1 MDLPERDALGTLL
14 RTLLDRAEADIAATY
29 PALGLHNYRPRYS
42 PFIRALA
49 AGGAMPIRDL
59 ARTVGVTHSAA
70 SQTIAQMT
78 RDGLVRLEPGSDAR
92 QRVAHLTDHAR
103 GLIPAITAEWAATTA
118 AVADLDAEL
127 PMPLADLITQ
137 ALRALDRRPLRDR
150 IHHNLPI
157 SGGGSTAG

>member
-14 RTLLDRAEADIAATY
+14 RTLLDRTEADVAAIY
-29 PALGLHNYRPRYS
+29 PDLGLHGYRPRYS

-70 SQTIAQMT
+70 SQTITQMA
-78 RDGLVRLEPGSDAR
+78 RDGLVRLEPGTDAR
-92 QRVAHLTDHAR
+92 QRIIHLTAYAQ
-103 GLIPAITAEWAATTA
+103 GLLPAIAAEWAATTA

-127 PMPLADLITQ
+127 PMPLAELITQ

-150 IHHNLPI
+150 IHHNLAA
-157 SGGGSTAG
+157 GGGRPTPK